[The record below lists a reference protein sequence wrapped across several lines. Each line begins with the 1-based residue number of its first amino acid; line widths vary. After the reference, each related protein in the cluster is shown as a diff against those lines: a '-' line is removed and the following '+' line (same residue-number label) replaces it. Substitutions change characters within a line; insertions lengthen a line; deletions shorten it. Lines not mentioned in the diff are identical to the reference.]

1 MTTTASSAA
10 LPNPLAN
17 RSAGANTAMMGI
29 GALVV
34 LLANLAVLFVVPAYL
49 PVLQGFGTDLPNLT
63 RWIVD
68 YHVCLLLLVFVPP
81 ALWAAWPNPARS
93 GLAALV
99 AGWVLGPALIALTM
113 FALYLPI
120 FHVAGQVS

>member
-1 MTTTASSAA
+1 MNTNASSA

-17 RSAGANTAMMGI
+17 RNAGANMAMMVI
-29 GALVV
+29 GAVVV

-49 PVLQGFGTDLPNLT
+49 PVLQGFGMDFPNLT
-63 RWIVD
+63 RWVVD

-93 GLAALV
+93 GLAALI
-99 AGWVLGPALIALTM
+99 AGWILGPSLIGLTM

-120 FHVAGQVS
+120 IRLGARVS